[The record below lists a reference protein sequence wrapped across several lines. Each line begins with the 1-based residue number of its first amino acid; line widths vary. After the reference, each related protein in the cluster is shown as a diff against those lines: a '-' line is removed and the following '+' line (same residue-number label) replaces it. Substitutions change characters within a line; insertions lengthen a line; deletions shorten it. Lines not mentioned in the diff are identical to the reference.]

1 MEKTEHQMLQEYN
14 GIGESI
20 GDVKKVSEYIRLDF
34 ELYGEPLD
42 DIETLQEYRKRFK
55 KVHDFRNKYE
65 IEFNKLN
72 ESIKEIYSNWDDIAL
87 LPDFLCLKE

>member
-1 MEKTEHQMLQEYN
+1 MEKPEQQMLQEYN
-14 GIGESI
+14 NIEKDI
-20 GDVKKVSEYIRLDF
+20 ENVQKVSEYVSLNF

-42 DIETLQEYRKRFK
+42 DIETLQEYRERFK

-72 ESIKEIYSNWDDIAL
+72 ESIK
-87 LPDFLCLKE
+87 